1 MQLNNRTASKVGM
14 QFAVQGPTRALPA
27 FKAAK
32 THGYAVK
39 TQRKVMKPI
48 AAVASPVA
56 PASSSSAPGSQ
67 TTKPMD
73 IVFISAEVA
82 PWSKTGGLADVVGS
96 LPVELA

>member
-1 MQLNNRTASKVGM
+1 M
-14 QFAVQGPTRALPA
+14 PA

-39 TQRKVMKPI
+39 SQRKTVQTI

-56 PASSSSAPGSQ
+56 PAQSAAGSKA
-67 TTKPMD
+67 TKPMD

>member
-39 TQRKVMKPI
+39 TQRKRKVMKTI
-48 AAVASPVA
+48 AVASPSAPVA
-56 PASSSSAPGSQ
+56 PSAGSK